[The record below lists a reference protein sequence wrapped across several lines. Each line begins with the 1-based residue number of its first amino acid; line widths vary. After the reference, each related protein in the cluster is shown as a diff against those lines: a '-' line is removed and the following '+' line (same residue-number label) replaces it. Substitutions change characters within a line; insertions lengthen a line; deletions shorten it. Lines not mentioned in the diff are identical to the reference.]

1 VSLDTTIGFIG
12 GGNMAE
18 ALIRGLIHGA
28 GVAADHIGVSD
39 PRRDRM
45 AELHEVHG
53 IRTSSD
59 NLELVGHSDIVV
71 LAVKPQIMPVVL
83 EEIRDQLRP
92 DALIISI
99 AAGITTTVIQD
110 GLADNTRVVRTMPN
124 TPALVQTGATAI
136 AAGAHATDDDLATAK
151 KMFDAVGLSVVVPES
166 QLDAV
171 TGLSGSG
178 PAYIFLLVESLI
190 EGGVSVGLSERDAAS
205 LAVQT
210 VLGAA
215 KLLVETG
222 EAPALLR
229 EKVTSPGGTTVAGL
243 AALTDG
249 GLRETVVAAVQ
260 AASARSAELGK
271 SDSDDG

>member
-1 VSLDTTIGFIG
+1 MSLDTTIGFIG